1 MTESIKEQKMFLIA
15 GLGNPKKEYDNTRH
29 NIGFAAID
37 VLADKYSIPIK
48 NIKNRALTGMGMIEG
63 QKVILV
69 KPLTFMNASG
79 ESIAPLAAYY
89 KIDVE
94 TELLIFSDDIS
105 LPPGQIRIRKRG
117 SAGGHNGLKN
127 IIQHLGSENFQRIR
141 IGVGE
146 KPVEYDL
153 VNYVLGHFSKEE
165 KPLMKE
171 GISKAVRAAEMVLQ
185 GESERAMNE
194 FNRKVSA
201 GGKDR
206 EDQPV

>member
-48 NIKNRALTGMGMIEG
+48 NIKNRALTGMGIIEG

-89 KIDVE
+89 KIDIE

-153 VNYVLGHFSKEE
+153 VTYVLGHFSK
-165 KPLMKE
+165 
-171 GISKAVRAAEMVLQ
+171 
-185 GESERAMNE
+185 
-194 FNRKVSA
+194 
-201 GGKDR
+201 
-206 EDQPV
+206 